1 MKRIGNLY
9 EKVCSI
15 ENLQLADEKARKG
28 KLRTYGVIE
37 HDKKR
42 EVNLLKL
49 RETLLNGTF
58 HTSKYDV
65 FTIYEPKER
74 EIYRLPYF
82 PDRILHHAIMNVLE
96 PIWVSTFTA
105 DTYSCI
111 KNRGIHAAAK
121 KVKQALREDPEG
133 TTFCLKLDIR
143 KFYPSINHDVL
154 KSILR
159 RKLKDKRL
167 LRLLDEIIDSA
178 DGVPIGNYLSQ
189 YFANLY
195 LTYFDHWIKEQK
207 RVKHYF
213 RYADDI
219 VILASDKSYLHSLM
233 GEIRAYLGDLK
244 LEVKGNWQVFPVA
257 ARGIDFVGYVFFR
270 THTRMR
276 KGIKNFLKH
285 RSMKS
290 NSNDRPPILQDLGN
304 GSWHYNYN
312 ITEVEVTPEPMAEAE
327 GDQVPA
333 ARKAYDYDTVEVWGR
348 PDYDKC
354 VKAVLRSRRD
364 ETEEFSLIN
373 KYNAFVLGLSTDKAD
388 KTEYENYLKE
398 VLAVKAMV
406 RADLAAA
413 GIDVGAAGI

>member
-9 EKVCSI
+9 EKICSI

-37 HDKKR
+37 HDKNR
-42 EVNLLKL
+42 EANLLKL

-167 LRLLDEIIDSA
+167 LRLLDEIVGSA

-195 LTYFDHWIKEQK
+195 LTYFDHWIKEK
-207 RVKHYF
+207 KGVKYYF

-219 VILASDKSYLHSLM
+219 VILAPDKAYLHSLM

-244 LEVKGNWQVFPVA
+244 LEVKWNWQVFPVA
-257 ARGIDFVGYVFFR
+257 ARGIDFVGYDFSTRIPKCERALKRPFAGGWRRLTSGKGHYPKR
-270 THTRMR
+270 TLSRLFAL
-276 KGIKNFLKH
+276 GGVG
-285 RSMKS
+285 RS
-290 NSNDRPPILQDLGN
+290 
-304 GSWHYNYN
+304 
-312 ITEVEVTPEPMAEAE
+312 
-327 GDQVPA
+327 
-333 ARKAYDYDTVEVWGR
+333 
-348 PDYDKC
+348 
-354 VKAVLRSRRD
+354 
-364 ETEEFSLIN
+364 
-373 KYNAFVLGLSTDKAD
+373 
-388 KTEYENYLKE
+388 
-398 VLAVKAMV
+398 LAIANT
-406 RADLAAA
+406 
-413 GIDVGAAGI
+413 

>member
-9 EKVCSI
+9 EKICSI

-42 EVNLLKL
+42 EANLLKL

-133 TTFCLKLDIR
+133 TTFCLK
-143 KFYPSINHDVL
+143 
-154 KSILR
+154 
-159 RKLKDKRL
+159 
-167 LRLLDEIIDSA
+167 
-178 DGVPIGNYLSQ
+178 
-189 YFANLY
+189 
-195 LTYFDHWIKEQK
+195 
-207 RVKHYF
+207 
-213 RYADDI
+213 I

-257 ARGIDFVGYVFFR
+257 ARGIDFVGYVFFH

-276 KGIKNFLKH
+276 KGIKKTFCRRLAKLNKRKRPLSEKDFKQAICPWWGWAKSCDSKH
-285 RSMKS
+285 
-290 NSNDRPPILQDLGN
+290 
-304 GSWHYNYN
+304 
-312 ITEVEVTPEPMAEAE
+312 
-327 GDQVPA
+327 
-333 ARKAYDYDTVEVWGR
+333 
-348 PDYDKC
+348 
-354 VKAVLRSRRD
+354 
-364 ETEEFSLIN
+364 LIKKLSKTS
-373 KYNAFVLGLSTDKAD
+373 KYEIKFK
-388 KTEYENYLKE
+388 
-398 VLAVKAMV
+398 
-406 RADLAAA
+406 R
-413 GIDVGAAGI
+413 

>member
-1 MKRIGNLY
+1 MQIFNGVKALPLGKKQQLFKGVLVGITESSPRNQQTDRAMKRIGNLY
-9 EKVCSI
+9 EKICSI
-15 ENLQLADEKARKG
+15 ENLRLADEKARKG

-37 HDKKR
+37 HDKNR
-42 EVNLLKL
+42 EANILQL
-49 RETLLNGTF
+49 REALLSGTF
-58 HTSKYDV
+58 KTSKYDI

-111 KNRGIHAAAK
+111 KNRGIHAVAK
-121 KVKQALREDPEG
+121 KVKQALREDPED
-133 TTFCLKLDIR
+133 TTYCLKIDVR

-167 LRLLDEIIDSA
+167 LSLLDEIIDSA

-219 VILASDKSYLHSLM
+219 VVLSSNKAALHSLLA
-233 GEIRAYLGDLK
+233 EIRAYMGDLQ

-257 ARGIDFVGYVFFR
+257 ARGIDFVGYVFFH
-270 THTRMR
+270 THTLLR
-276 KGIKNFLKH
+276 KSIKKALCRRLAKINKWKKPISEKEFKQAICPWWGWAKSCDSKH
-285 RSMKS
+285 LIKQLSKTSKYEIKFER
-290 NSNDRPPILQDLGN
+290 
-304 GSWHYNYN
+304 
-312 ITEVEVTPEPMAEAE
+312 T
-327 GDQVPA
+327 A
-333 ARKAYDYDTVEVWGR
+333 AR
-348 PDYDKC
+348 
-354 VKAVLRSRRD
+354 
-364 ETEEFSLIN
+364 
-373 KYNAFVLGLSTDKAD
+373 
-388 KTEYENYLKE
+388 
-398 VLAVKAMV
+398 
-406 RADLAAA
+406 AA
-413 GIDVGAAGI
+413 

>member
-37 HDKKR
+37 HD
-42 EVNLLKL
+42 
-49 RETLLNGTF
+49 
-58 HTSKYDV
+58 
-65 FTIYEPKER
+65 
-74 EIYRLPYF
+74 
-82 PDRILHHAIMNVLE
+82 
-96 PIWVSTFTA
+96 IWVSTFTA

-195 LTYFDHWIKEQK
+195 LTLLRPLDKGTEAGK
-207 RVKHYF
+207 ALLPLRG
-213 RYADDI
+213 RYCNTCF
-219 VILASDKSYLHSLM
+219 
-233 GEIRAYLGDLK
+233 G
-244 LEVKGNWQVFPVA
+244 
-257 ARGIDFVGYVFFR
+257 
-270 THTRMR
+270 
-276 KGIKNFLKH
+276 
-285 RSMKS
+285 
-290 NSNDRPPILQDLGN
+290 
-304 GSWHYNYN
+304 
-312 ITEVEVTPEPMAEAE
+312 
-327 GDQVPA
+327 
-333 ARKAYDYDTVEVWGR
+333 
-348 PDYDKC
+348 
-354 VKAVLRSRRD
+354 
-364 ETEEFSLIN
+364 
-373 KYNAFVLGLSTDKAD
+373 
-388 KTEYENYLKE
+388 
-398 VLAVKAMV
+398 
-406 RADLAAA
+406 
-413 GIDVGAAGI
+413 

>member
-244 LEVKGNWQVFPVA
+244 LEGHRFRLHSDPRPCRRRRLTKSNTCRLRLVVHRR
-257 ARGIDFVGYVFFR
+257 ARNPLQACIPQIRAFGSLQRQKPKDKLSSGAPSSSLAQLQRFR
-270 THTRMR
+270 R
-276 KGIKNFLKH
+276 KGFRPESFWAQRQGTIVQRF
-285 RSMKS
+285 RSP
-290 NSNDRPPILQDLGN
+290 RQV
-304 GSWHYNYN
+304 
-312 ITEVEVTPEPMAEAE
+312 TEMLLP
-327 GDQVPA
+327 
-333 ARKAYDYDTVEVWGR
+333 
-348 PDYDKC
+348 
-354 VKAVLRSRRD
+354 
-364 ETEEFSLIN
+364 
-373 KYNAFVLGLSTDKAD
+373 
-388 KTEYENYLKE
+388 
-398 VLAVKAMV
+398 
-406 RADLAAA
+406 
-413 GIDVGAAGI
+413 

>member
-1 MKRIGNLY
+1 MPAVQFFAKMENNRQDDGSLAFLQIEPDANNKHFNCSEITQQKLINLSFWVIDFLDDVKTKFGTGRFLVKIKFN
-9 EKVCSI
+9 KVCSI

-257 ARGIDFVGYVFFR
+257 ARGIDFVGYVFFH

-276 KGIKNFLKH
+276 KGIKKTFCRRLAKLNKRKRPLSEKDFKQAICPWWGWAKSCDSKH
-285 RSMKS
+285 
-290 NSNDRPPILQDLGN
+290 
-304 GSWHYNYN
+304 
-312 ITEVEVTPEPMAEAE
+312 
-327 GDQVPA
+327 
-333 ARKAYDYDTVEVWGR
+333 
-348 PDYDKC
+348 
-354 VKAVLRSRRD
+354 
-364 ETEEFSLIN
+364 LIKKLSKTS
-373 KYNAFVLGLSTDKAD
+373 KYEIKFK
-388 KTEYENYLKE
+388 
-398 VLAVKAMV
+398 
-406 RADLAAA
+406 R
-413 GIDVGAAGI
+413 

>member
-96 PIWVSTFTA
+96 PIWVSPFTA

-257 ARGIDFVGYVFFR
+257 ARGIDFVGYVFFH

-276 KGIKNFLKH
+276 KGIKKTFCRRLAKLNKRKRPLSEKDFKQAICPWWGWAKSCDSKH
-285 RSMKS
+285 
-290 NSNDRPPILQDLGN
+290 
-304 GSWHYNYN
+304 
-312 ITEVEVTPEPMAEAE
+312 
-327 GDQVPA
+327 
-333 ARKAYDYDTVEVWGR
+333 
-348 PDYDKC
+348 
-354 VKAVLRSRRD
+354 
-364 ETEEFSLIN
+364 LIKKLSKTS
-373 KYNAFVLGLSTDKAD
+373 KYEIKFK
-388 KTEYENYLKE
+388 
-398 VLAVKAMV
+398 
-406 RADLAAA
+406 R
-413 GIDVGAAGI
+413 